1 MYNPTPIDTSDVTLP
16 NELLALIEQI
26 AANVHDVWAAQRIKE
41 GWTYGK
47 ARDNT
52 AKTTPDLVPYQE
64 LPEKEK
70 EYDRRTALETI
81 RLITKLGYQITR
93 QAEE

>member
-1 MYNPTPIDTSDVTLP
+1 MYNPTPIDTSDVTVP

-26 AANVHDVWAAQRIKE
+26 AANVHDVWAAQRIQE
-41 GWTYGK
+41 GWTYGIE
-47 ARDNT
+47 RDGT
-52 AKTTPDLVPYQE
+52 AKTTPDLVPYQQ

-81 RLITKLGYQITR
+81 RLITKLGYHITK
-93 QAEE
+93 QPEA

>member
-16 NELLALIEQI
+16 TELLALIEQI
-26 AANVHDVWAAQRIKE
+26 AANVHDVWAAQRIQE
-41 GWTYGK
+41 GWTYGNE
-47 ARDNT
+47 RNDT
-52 AKTTPDLVPYQE
+52 AKTTPDLVPYQK

-81 RLITKLGYQITR
+81 RLITKLGYEITK
-93 QAEE
+93 QPEK